1 MSYHQSTTM
10 YVVVCIL
17 KKSLKSPWC
26 SVGLL
31 EKCLYFLLSLY
42 WNRQYRTPFF
52 CRSHGYDIKTRAF
65 LLWVVTLI
73 PPIFALKLFILHIQ
87 MIGLSG
93 WKIHDPRIRGFT
105 DAKFLPHLIEL
116 NLFTWL
122 FTVSFRNIYLS
133 KFHFFPWKF
142 HEIFREI
149 DFTENSWIFRL
160 ISTVRS

>member
-1 MSYHQSTTM
+1 MAKTTKKDSLDSLYLIDFLQVKEFFLYNICHIIKVVLCVCSCM
-10 YVVVCIL
+10 YTQKVI
-17 KKSLKSPWC
+17 KKPWC

-73 PPIFALKLFILHIQ
+73 PPIFALKLFTLHIQ

-122 FTVSFRNIYLS
+122 FTVSFRN
-133 KFHFFPWKF
+133 K
-142 HEIFREI
+142 
-149 DFTENSWIFRL
+149 
-160 ISTVRS
+160 

>member
-1 MSYHQSTTM
+1 MTDRKLRPMFSSFFLNFGIFFY
-10 YVVVCIL
+10 CF
-17 KKSLKSPWC
+17 SLIFQFSSFWKVEIQFSRFCKLTP
-26 SVGLL
+26 
-31 EKCLYFLLSLY
+31 SL
-42 WNRQYRTPFF
+42 TSFF

-93 WKIHDPRIRGFT
+93 WKIPDPRILGFM

-122 FTVSFRNIYLS
+122 FTVS
-133 KFHFFPWKF
+133 
-142 HEIFREI
+142 
-149 DFTENSWIFRL
+149 
-160 ISTVRS
+160 